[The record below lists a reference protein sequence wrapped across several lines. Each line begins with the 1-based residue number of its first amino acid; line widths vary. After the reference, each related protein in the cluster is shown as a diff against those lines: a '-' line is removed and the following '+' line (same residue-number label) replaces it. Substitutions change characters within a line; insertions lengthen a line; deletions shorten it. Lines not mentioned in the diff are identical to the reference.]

1 MLLLHFYS
9 QLEPI
14 VNIPGFKCFL
24 IHSGVEEFPAVNK
37 EQVLEAL
44 MELKDTGAVLLFHAE
59 CEVEQVE
66 SEADPDL
73 YSTFLES
80 RPPGR

>member
-1 MLLLHFYS
+1 
-9 QLEPI
+9 
-14 VNIPGFKCFL
+14 
-24 IHSGVEEFPAVNK
+24 
-37 EQVLEAL
+37 

-59 CEVEQVE
+59 CEVEQEE

>member
-1 MLLLHFYS
+1 MLSFHLVPKS
-9 QLEPI
+9 I
-14 VNIPGFKCFL
+14 INIPGFKCFL
-24 IHSGVEEFPAVNK
+24 IHSGVDEFPAVNR

-59 CEVEQVE
+59 CEVEQEE